1 MESQKLQQPKL
12 VLCAEWQRWRE
23 ERGRWLER
31 GDRKEKQHVGEEIV
45 AMSSQGIIY
54 CHKMRLYRVNWIY
67 LTNNKQMII
76 FNILYFRGF
85 LLWNF
90 WRIVFICLRY
100 DDGCI
105 LVISVIEQ
113 NWLIKT
119 RAEKDTH
126 VLFQPPSVSVFF
138 STSQFKPL
146 VLWNNGS
153 SFFLPEC
160 SLTWLQQKYK
170 TTPTTLTVP
179 EKKLCPWSD
188 LLTFRCLWSDNWHLC
203 GNCSVDELRSHG
215 NCDKPNSQA
224 LCMWE
229 REGAYDLQWGT
240 GNPGD
245 IFTLTPT
252 FEDTSLRRRYPGSRM
267 CLSQLG
273 ENTACFKQTP
283 VTLTRILLRKFF
295 RLEKTH

>member
-23 ERGRWLER
+23 ERGEGLER
-31 GDRKEKQHVGEEIV
+31 GGRRQKQHVGEEIV
-45 AMSSQGIIY
+45 AMSSQGIIS
-54 CHKMRLYRVNWIY
+54 CHKMIFCRVNWIY

-113 NWLIKT
+113 NWLIKA
-119 RAEKDTH
+119 RAEKDTR

-160 SLTWLQQKYK
+160 SLTWLQQKYNNNSHN
-170 TTPTTLTVP
+170 THCPR
-179 EKKLCPWSD
+179 KKS
-188 LLTFRCLWSDNWHLC
+188 C
-203 GNCSVDELRSHG
+203 G
-215 NCDKPNSQA
+215 
-224 LCMWE
+224 
-229 REGAYDLQWGT
+229 
-240 GNPGD
+240 PGQ
-245 IFTLTPT
+245 IF
-252 FEDTSLRRRYPGSRM
+252 
-267 CLSQLG
+267 
-273 ENTACFKQTP
+273 
-283 VTLTRILLRKFF
+283 
-295 RLEKTH
+295 